1 MEDAGGWRVLNQQF
15 QENPGR
21 VYDVFNGM
29 SKDTGD
35 QASERPK
42 YKTRTDISGE
52 NKQVFE
58 NIDEASGYWKELWET
73 EGNGDKSGTW
83 LQEVKRAIHHCVP
96 PLDEGEWG
104 LTEDEAVKIV
114 GKKRNWSAPGLD
126 KLVNYWWKK
135 AEVLHNGATASF
147 RAISLAQTDFPIWFV
162 GGKYVFQLFLV
173 M

>member
-96 PLDEGEWG
+96 ALDEGEWG

-114 GKKRNWSAPGLD
+114 GKKRNWSAPGPD

>member
-73 EGNGDKSGTW
+73 EGNGDKIRDMAAGG
-83 LQEVKRAIHHCVP
+83 QESN
-96 PLDEGEWG
+96 
-104 LTEDEAVKIV
+104 T
-114 GKKRNWSAPGLD
+114 
-126 KLVNYWWKK
+126 
-135 AEVLHNGATASF
+135 
-147 RAISLAQTDFPIWFV
+147 SLCPSPR
-162 GGKYVFQLFLV
+162 
-173 M
+173 